1 VSFAQFRTVVSGDFA
16 AKALTAAVVVACV
29 RWLPPA
35 QLAEYVF
42 VSALVALGATL
53 FNGFF
58 NRHYIV
64 ADVKLDAA
72 RSYRRWQVIASV
84 LAFSTS
90 ALLLATERAPQT
102 LLAGMCCTATA
113 AMFDFSRTHAQRI
126 GSFNRY
132 VASELFRSTL
142 LLALALPI
150 LLLADRH
157 AVTALLAAQAGCYLV
172 ATWLLPTLPAS
183 GQERLHARALLAD
196 PGTLTLLAYFALLG
210 VFGQLPML
218 ILERI
223 GTEFELAAFGSA
235 MRYYGLALGVVVALN
250 VVLLPKLAAEPE
262 ALGLRRLFH
271 KTRSIQASA
280 LGLLAT
286 AALMGYLVIPMI
298 DGGRYPEAPEL
309 FLILCSALVPGVVM
323 APLTNSLLKQRRW
336 FELTAS
342 LLLANGVCAAVA
354 LLGPRLLGLSTPTG
368 VAMSLPVA
376 VAATLAYLVVAS
388 WCKK

>member
-1 VSFAQFRTVVSGDFA
+1 
-16 AKALTAAVVVACV
+16 
-29 RWLPPA
+29 
-35 QLAEYVF
+35 
-42 VSALVALGATL
+42 
-53 FNGFF
+53 
-58 NRHYIV
+58 
-64 ADVKLDAA
+64 
-72 RSYRRWQVIASV
+72 
-84 LAFSTS
+84 
-90 ALLLATERAPQT
+90 
-102 LLAGMCCTATA
+102 
-113 AMFDFSRTHAQRI
+113 
-126 GSFNRY
+126 
-132 VASELFRSTL
+132 
-142 LLALALPI
+142 
-150 LLLADRH
+150 
-157 AVTALLAAQAGCYLV
+157 
-172 ATWLLPTLPAS
+172 
-183 GQERLHARALLAD
+183 
-196 PGTLTLLAYFALLG
+196 
-210 VFGQLPML
+210 
-218 ILERI
+218 
-223 GTEFELAAFGSA
+223 